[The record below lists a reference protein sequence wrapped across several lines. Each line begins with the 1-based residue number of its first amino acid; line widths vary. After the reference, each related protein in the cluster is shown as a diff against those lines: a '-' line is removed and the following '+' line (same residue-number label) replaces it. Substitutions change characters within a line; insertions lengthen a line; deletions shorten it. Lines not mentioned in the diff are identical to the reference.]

1 MSSKIQIGDHIIMN
15 DADKPCTRL
24 IAQVIELPE
33 GKDFVRARYICERTN
48 MREPY
53 GRLSGATL
61 VSDFGVE
68 MTFDGD
74 TVTDGK
80 RCWPVLDYSTGIA
93 EAMEVVEAQLMVME
107 AQLIWLVLALAVI
120 AQQMAQSI

>member
-1 MSSKIQIGDHIIMN
+1 MAISIGDYVIMN

-24 IAQVIELPE
+24 IAQVAELPE
-33 GKDFVRARYICERTN
+33 GKDFLRARYICERTN

-68 MTFDGD
+68 MTFEGD
-74 TVTDGK
+74 TVTTEQVRPSVATYRDGRPREWQPHGENPTQQLFKAKK
-80 RCWPVLDYSTGIA
+80 RKSR
-93 EAMEVVEAQLMVME
+93 Q
-107 AQLIWLVLALAVI
+107 
-120 AQQMAQSI
+120 

>member
-1 MSSKIQIGDHIIMN
+1 MAISIGDYVIMN

-24 IAQVIELPE
+24 IAQVTELPE
-33 GKDFVRARYICERTN
+33 GKDFVRARYICERTS

-68 MTFDGD
+68 ITFEGD
-74 TVTDGK
+74 TVTTEQVRASVATYRDGK
-80 RCWPVLDYSTGIA
+80 PRNWQPHGENPTQKLYRGKA
-93 EAMEVVEAQLMVME
+93 KKRRAA
-107 AQLIWLVLALAVI
+107 
-120 AQQMAQSI
+120 

>member
-1 MSSKIQIGDHIIMN
+1 MSEIKIGDYVIMN

-24 IAQVIELPE
+24 IAQVTELPE

-53 GRLSGATL
+53 GRLSRATL

-68 MTFDGD
+68 ITFDGD
-74 TVTDGK
+74 TVTTEQVRPSVATYPDGK
-80 RCWPVLDYSTGIA
+80 SREWQPSGENPEQKLFKTTKKKTR
-93 EAMEVVEAQLMVME
+93 QL
-107 AQLIWLVLALAVI
+107 
-120 AQQMAQSI
+120 